1 MFFFFLILAL
11 VTARL
16 LAEVLFLTVQGPGFC
31 RVFYHTSVP
40 RAAVIFLA
48 VCLYLCPSSKWSVQN
63 NLLDLIKKKKGHRIN
78 FSACS
83 MVEMVFVNGDFCSM
97 TYILKATICHLF
109 FPVLASLPFSFPGF
123 ANTWFSFV
131 ELMLLMFCCFH
142 IMPSCGMS
150 LTSCR

>member
-1 MFFFFLILAL
+1 MLLFFLISAL

-31 RVFYHTSVP
+31 HVFYHTSVP

-48 VCLYLCPSSKWSVQN
+48 VCLYLCPSSKRSVQN
-63 NLLDLIKKKKGHRIN
+63 NLLDLVKKKKGHRIN

-109 FPVLASLPFSFPGF
+109 FSRACLIAIFLPWICKYMVFFCGTNVVNVL
-123 ANTWFSFV
+123 
-131 ELMLLMFCCFH
+131 LL
-142 IMPSCGMS
+142 SYYA
-150 LTSCR
+150 LLWDVLN